1 MFFID
6 THAHLYASEFD
17 EDRSEMIERA
27 ISLGVEQFLL
37 PNIDENSIAGMHQLA
52 KDYPSRCYAMM
63 GVHPSS
69 VEADWQEQL
78 QRIQSYFDPNI
89 HIAIGEIGIDL
100 YWDKS
105 LQKEQTLAFE
115 QQIIWAKNVGLPIV
129 IHARDSFDE
138 IFEVVDQHNDD
149 QLTGV
154 FHCFTG
160 DLTQAQKIIDYGGFK
175 LGIGGVATF
184 KNGGLDKVLPPI
196 DLKHLILET
205 DSPYLAP
212 VPYRGKRNESSY
224 IPLIAERLS
233 EFYDVP
239 LSTIANVTTASAQ
252 ELFKLK
258 LL

>member
-52 KDYPSRCYAMM
+52 KDYPNRCFAMM

-78 QRIQSYFDPNI
+78 KRIQSFFDPSI

-115 QQIIWAKNVGLPIV
+115 QQISWAKNVGLPIV
-129 IHARDSFDE
+129 IHARDSFNE
-138 IFEVVDQHNDD
+138 IFEVVDHYNDE

-175 LGIGGVATF
+175 LGIGGVASF
-184 KNGGLDKVLPPI
+184 KNGGLDKVLPHI

-239 LSTIANVTTASAQ
+239 LYTIANVTTASAQ

-258 LL
+258 SL